1 MIPFA
6 MVVLDV
12 LVDEASEMA
21 FTERNHAV
29 ETLLFD
35 RPDEPF
41 GIGVEIR
48 TPSRE
53 PYRVDTAAS
62 EGLLEDLRVQGIA
75 VVNQMA

>member
-1 MIPFA
+1 
-6 MVVLDV
+6 MVSLSVVVQDV

-41 GIGVEIR
+41 GIGVEIG
-48 TPSRE
+48 TPCRQSDR
-53 PYRVDTAAS
+53 PDTATAEDFFEDAGMHAS
-62 EGLLEDLRVQGIA
+62 PIHF
-75 VVNQMA
+75 